1 MPDENL
7 PGPSNRDGAHPTR
20 KGTASAVVSDDPN
33 NLIYQLI
40 HQQQQQQQIMMTFLE
55 DQQQQQ
61 QMMMQQFKALPQNNH
76 QRAQDGVDGNTNQE
90 GNGTFEQKPQRLSYS
105 FKPRPNALMLRG
117 GPNEP
122 RWSHWVEWKSEWDDF
137 VSLNETAFQQSDWK
151 QRRAALRA
159 HFSSDFKKTL
169 EESIEGS
176 FTPEKEGEPSIDEYM
191 EAMEKHVKSMRN
203 IMIDRRD
210 FFSRRQK
217 QGETFEE
224 FLVDLK
230 ALSKQAESCDKCLNS
245 TLSTLVT
252 TT

>member
-20 KGTASAVVSDDPN
+20 RGTASAVVSDDPN

-61 QMMMQQFKALPQNNH
+61 QMMMQQFMALAQNNH
-76 QRAQDGVDGNTNQE
+76 QRAQDGIDGNTNQE

-137 VSLNETAFQQSDWK
+137 VSLNETAFS
-151 QRRAALRA
+151 A
-159 HFSSDFKKTL
+159 
-169 EESIEGS
+169 I
-176 FTPEKEGEPSIDEYM
+176 
-191 EAMEKHVKSMRN
+191 
-203 IMIDRRD
+203 
-210 FFSRRQK
+210 
-217 QGETFEE
+217 
-224 FLVDLK
+224 
-230 ALSKQAESCDKCLNS
+230 
-245 TLSTLVT
+245 
-252 TT
+252 